1 MNTARLAG
9 AGAFVVV
16 GLLLFT
22 AALFMIG
29 ERRMLFQQRFTVY
42 TEYARLGQLETGAI
56 VRVSG
61 LDAGEVTELQIP
73 DSPAKKFRVKMQV
86 REDLHHL
93 IRTDSLAT
101 TQTEGLVGAVFLNIG
116 GGTEQAPVVPDGG
129 TVPSREPF
137 LFSDLMQQAS
147 DTVTLLNQTV
157 MSLSGEIDTAI
168 KQVTEAAQD
177 ANAMFQDIRP
187 DLTAMARNGSRISA
201 DTRDIMASINQGK
214 GTVGQLVND
223 DTLYQRAREIA
234 EQAQMTVANLRQVS
248 EEARRAIADVR
259 SQASGPAQ
267 GLMADMRST
276 LTQAREATA
285 DLADNMEAMKHN
297 FLLRGFFNRRG
308 YYDLNAISPAEYRK
322 GILENGRRKAMRI
335 WLNADVLFEPDP
347 GGLEV
352 LTADGRARVD
362 SAMATYLKYLPSNPL
377 VVEGYATQGTVGERY
392 REARTRAAIVRE
404 YVLGRYALTP
414 QSTGFI
420 ALGDDAKE
428 SPTGDRWD
436 GVAVTLFLTRDAL
449 QFADP
454 RTGVGVGQ
462 RSTSP

>member
-1 MNTARLAG
+1 MNTAKLAG
-9 AGAFVVV
+9 AGAFVVI

-29 ERRMLFQQRFTVY
+29 ERRMLFQDRFTVY
-42 TEYARLGQLETGAI
+42 TEYAKLGELESGAV

-73 DSPAKKFRVKMQV
+73 GSPSAKFRVKMRI

-101 TQTEGLVGAVFLNIG
+101 TQTEGLVGSVFVNIG
-116 GGTEQAPVVPDGG
+116 GGTDKAQIVPDGG

-147 DTVTLLNQTV
+147 ETATLLNQTV
-157 MSLSGEIDTAI
+157 TSLSGEVDTAI
-168 KQVTEAAQD
+168 KEVTGAAQD
-177 ANAMFQDIRP
+177 AHAMLQDIRP
-187 DLTAMARNGSRISA
+187 DLTAMARDGSRISRY
-201 DTRDIMASINQGK
+201 TRDIVASINQGK
-214 GTVGQLVND
+214 GTIGQLVND
-223 DTLYQRAREIA
+223 DTLYQRVREIA
-234 EQAQMTVANLRQVS
+234 EQAQATMTNLRQVS
-248 EEARRAIADVR
+248 DETRRAIADVR
-259 SQASGPAQ
+259 SQAGGPAQ

-276 LTQAREATA
+276 LVQAREATA

-322 GILENGRRKAMRI
+322 GVLENGKRKAMRT
-335 WLNADVLFEPDP
+335 WLTAEVLFEPGP
-347 GGLEV
+347 GGSEV
-352 LTADGRARVD
+352 LTPDGRARID

-404 YVLGRYALTP
+404 YVLGRYELMP

-420 ALGDDAKE
+420 ALGADAKE

-436 GVAVTLFLTRDAL
+436 GVAITLFLTRDAL
-449 QFADP
+449 QFAEP
-454 RTGVGVGQ
+454 STGVGAGQ
-462 RSTSP
+462 RPTSQ